1 MSQPSL
7 NRMQTT
13 TLLVYESTYLKSY
26 FIITRI
32 KVLQSLCKNHLSLK
46 KVIIRTLLF
55 MLEWKENSE
64 WSRCKDVSLYIMMLK
79 HLHSTCVE
87 QIRFLSLTFLLWLIV
102 KRGLKAKV
110 SSSVWTEKWF
120 FLSSLVAQIGST
132 AAEEFRRKQT
142 VLDFIMLMQENLPDT
157 YSTALISSSIVL
169 SGGLFSYLTSAVG
182 AVAL

>member
-1 MSQPSL
+1 MSYSASRWDHSLFIFFSLMSQPSL

-55 MLEWKENSE
+55 MLERKENSE

-87 QIRFLSLTFLLWLIV
+87 QIRFLSLTFLLWLESLLQVRENSTDKERTKSQSFIFRV
-102 KRGLKAKV
+102 NRKMIFPLVPCGSDRQHCCRGGNKRC
-110 SSSVWTEKWF
+110 W
-120 FLSSLVAQIGST
+120 I
-132 AAEEFRRKQT
+132 
-142 VLDFIMLMQENLPDT
+142 
-157 YSTALISSSIVL
+157 
-169 SGGLFSYLTSAVG
+169 LFC
-182 AVAL
+182 